1 MTLEYTR
8 YTNFREA
15 DCDTDHCLVVAEVR
29 ERVAV
34 SRQAAQKYNGERF
47 KLRKLCELEVRKQYK
62 IEITNKFTALENL
75 SDGEDINRSWENI
88 KANIKTSAKQSLG
101 LHELKQHKPWFG
113 EKCLGFLD
121 QRNQAK
127 MKWLQ
132 DPSQSNSDNLTM

>member
-8 YTNFREA
+8 CANFRGA
-15 DCDTDHCLVVAEVR
+15 DRDTDHYLVVAKLR
-29 ERVAV
+29 DKLAV
-34 SRQAAQKYNGERF
+34 SKQTAKKYDGERF
-47 KLRKLCELEVRKQYK
+47 KLKKLCELEVMKQCQ

-75 SDGEDINRSWENI
+75 SDGEDINRAWENI
-88 KANIKTSAKQSLG
+88 KENIKTSAKQNLG

-127 MKWLQ
+127 MQ
-132 DPSQSNSDNLTM
+132 